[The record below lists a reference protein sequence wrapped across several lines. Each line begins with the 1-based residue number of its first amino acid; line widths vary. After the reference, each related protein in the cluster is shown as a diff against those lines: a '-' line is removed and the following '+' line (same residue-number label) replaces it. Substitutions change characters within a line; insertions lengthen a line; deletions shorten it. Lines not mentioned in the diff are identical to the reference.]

1 MREDARYD
9 VALSFAGEERPYV
22 EAVADA
28 LRNAG
33 VKVFY
38 DDYEKVTLWGK
49 DLYSHLDYVYRKASR
64 YCVLFV
70 SESYARKVW
79 TNHERHEIHLRD
91 RNRTRRSGDAPVANH
106 FA

>member
-49 DLYSHLDYVYRKASR
+49 DL
-64 YCVLFV
+64 
-70 SESYARKVW
+70 
-79 TNHERHEIHLRD
+79 
-91 RNRTRRSGDAPVANH
+91 
-106 FA
+106 